1 MTKVYY
7 LPDNA
12 GFVIEKD
19 DANGFQFTV
28 SGNVVTKTQVDVSEL
43 QEGLFGGD
51 ITGPIQN
58 AIIAEQELPGTRA
71 TLGELELLLEICIA
85 NEA

>member
-28 SGNVVTKTQVDVSEL
+28 SNNVVTKTQVDVSEL
-43 QEGLFGGD
+43 QEGFFGGD
-51 ITGPIQN
+51 VSGAIQN
-58 AIIAEQELPGTRA
+58 AIIAEQASSEKA
-71 TLGELELLLEICIA
+71 TLGELELLLEICVA